1 VAVKVNREL
10 AVALVVGALIG
21 EAVSL
26 WVPNPWRQVLLAVF
40 AVTAV
45 TVTGYVA
52 LRRARERQVRG

>member
-1 VAVKVNREL
+1 MKVNREL